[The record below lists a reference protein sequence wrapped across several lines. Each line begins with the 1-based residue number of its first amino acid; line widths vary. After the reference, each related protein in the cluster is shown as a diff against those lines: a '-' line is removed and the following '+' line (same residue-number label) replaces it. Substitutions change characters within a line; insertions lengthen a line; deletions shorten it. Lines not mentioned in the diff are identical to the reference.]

1 MVIMLI
7 MIMVVIMIVMIIDGD
22 NDDGRKISDAV
33 GAIFGHL
40 DSRPLNRKFMS
51 WELFLNIILAFP

>member
-7 MIMVVIMIVMIIDGD
+7 MIMVVIKIVMIIDGD

-40 DSRPLNRKFMS
+40 NSRPLNKKFMS
-51 WELFLNIILAFP
+51 WELF

>member
-7 MIMVVIMIVMIIDGD
+7 MIMVVIKIVMIIDGD

-40 DSRPLNRKFMS
+40 NSRPLNRKFMS
-51 WELFLNIILAFP
+51 WELF